1 MEDIN
6 VRSFSTEIEPVKRE
20 IRLLNERNDYLGILL
35 QNSIYLYFVS
45 FIWINKYKRW
55 RESKRKETLKF
66 NKLYAEKRTTKA

>member
-45 FIWINKYKRW
+45 FI
-55 RESKRKETLKF
+55 
-66 NKLYAEKRTTKA
+66 